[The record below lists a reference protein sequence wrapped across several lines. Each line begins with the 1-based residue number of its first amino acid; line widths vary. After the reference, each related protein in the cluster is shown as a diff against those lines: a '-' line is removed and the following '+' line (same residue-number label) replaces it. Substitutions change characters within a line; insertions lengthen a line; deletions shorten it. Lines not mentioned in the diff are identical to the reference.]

1 MKKIFVLAV
10 LMALF
15 LSILAGCAETKD
27 EGAISSQTTTT
38 VITTTTT
45 TAPPKIKLNASI
57 LEIENTGER
66 ANIHNFLFEMY
77 EFLLTGSD
85 DDLVL
90 ELIENISTDTDSSD
104 IYSKWFSYK
113 GGIKGIG
120 IIFSA
125 TNNFLVTNIG
135 LAVHGDAPVELNDA
149 IERLFLA
156 ALYAA
161 AINKDQV
168 SKDLEHMFD
177 AGGYTSTNGY
187 KIEAELLPDGGS
199 YFSIQIK

>member
-10 LMALF
+10 VMALF
-15 LSILAGCAETKD
+15 LSVLAGCAETKD

-66 ANIHNFLFEMY
+66 ANIHNFLYEMY
-77 EFLLTGSD
+77 DFLLLGSD
-85 DDLVL
+85 DDLAL
-90 ELIENISTDTDSSD
+90 EIIENVSVDADSSD

-113 GGIKGIG
+113 GEIKGLAV
-120 IIFSA
+120 IFS
-125 TNNFLVTNIG
+125 TNNNYLVENIG
-135 LAVHGDAPVELNDA
+135 LAVNGDAAVDLEDA
-149 IERLFLA
+149 IQHLFLA

-161 AINKDQV
+161 AIDKNQISD
-168 SKDLEHMFD
+168 DMGHMFD
-177 AGGYTSTNGY
+177 AGGYTSANGY